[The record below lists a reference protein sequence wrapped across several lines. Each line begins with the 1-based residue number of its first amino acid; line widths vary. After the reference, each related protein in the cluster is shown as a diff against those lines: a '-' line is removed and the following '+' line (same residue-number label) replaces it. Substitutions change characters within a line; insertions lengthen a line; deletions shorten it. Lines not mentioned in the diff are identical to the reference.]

1 MSDEEDYD
9 SSEDEDYVPSDGEAV
24 SEEENSGEEE
34 NLDALKED
42 GEPIKT
48 GKRKRKPAKQKQ
60 TTSRKR
66 VGGIKLDN
74 ETVTEETEQDNANK
88 VLAEQIKL
96 EQEQKKQEQEKK
108 RADDLWSSF
117 MSDVG
122 KRPEKKP
129 VASTGLGTLSS
140 SINKATPSKTP
151 VTQTKTSVEETKP
164 SSATSQKSTI
174 TVTKVYDFAGEAV
187 KVTKEIDVNSKEG
200 KAELKKQQEKDTEPQ
215 TVEKPVKTTPL
226 GVKRPGGGLG
236 GVLEKINK
244 KPKMGTLEKSKIDWE
259 EFKEKEGIHEELKI
273 HNRGKQSY
281 IERMNFLQRTDQK
294 QFEIEKSLRL
304 GTSSK
309 R

>member
-9 SSEDEDYVPSDGEAV
+9 SSEDEDYVPSEGEAV

-42 GEPIKT
+42 GEPVKT
-48 GKRKRKPAKQKQ
+48 GKRKRKPVNQKQ
-60 TTSRKR
+60 TAARKR
-66 VGGIKLDN
+66 VGGIKLDE
-74 ETVTEETEQDNANK
+74 ETVTPVGEQDNGNK
-88 VLAEQIKL
+88 ELEKQIKL
-96 EQEQKKQEQEKK
+96 EQQLKKEVQEKK

-129 VASTGLGTLSS
+129 VASPGLGSLTSS
-140 SINKATPSKTP
+140 VSKSVPDKQP
-151 VTQTKTSVEETKP
+151 VVGTKTSVEETKSP
-164 SSATSQKSTI
+164 VAVQKSTI

-200 KAELKKQQEKDTEPQ
+200 MAELKKQQE
-215 TVEKPVKTTPL
+215 TVATPSKETDNIVTTSSS
-226 GVKRPGGGLG
+226 GIKRPGVGLG
-236 GVLEKINK
+236 GVLAKINK
-244 KPKMGTLEKSKIDWE
+244 KQKIGTLEKSKLDWE
-259 EFKEKEGIHEELKI
+259 EFKQKEGINEELKI

-281 IERMNFLQRTDQK
+281 IERMNFLQRTDQR
-294 QFEIEKSLRL
+294 QFELEKSLRL
-304 GTSSK
+304 NTTSK